1 MSVTADREFFEQGMT
16 FIEFVQ
22 YVIPGLSDDDASW
35 VLWEWTPFP
44 LVMGRDDLMP
54 YLLARREELNGE
66 MGL

>member
-1 MSVTADREFFEQGMT
+1 MSATFAEKGMT

-44 LVMGRDDLMP
+44 LIQGRDDLMP
-54 YLLARREELNGE
+54 YLLRLRVELNGK
-66 MGL
+66 LS